1 MPERVY
7 PHRFETSV
15 DVNASPAALFA
26 GLDDH
31 ERLSAHMMESSSMMA
46 GNAMQFGFDETK
58 GRSIGSKIR
67 MSGHMLGFDLE
78 LEEVVTE
85 RVPPRRKV
93 WETVDEPRLLVL
105 GNYRMGFEIGERD
118 ATSRLTVFI
127 EYDDP
132 PVPWGLVGRLFGPIY
147 ARWCTES
154 MAQGAKWQ
162 FD

>member
-1 MPERVY
+1 VTERRY

-15 DVNASPAALFA
+15 DVAASPAALFA
-26 GLDDH
+26 ELDDH

-46 GNAMQFGFDETK
+46 GSAMQFDFDDTK

-67 MSGHMLGFDLE
+67 MSGHVLGFDLD

-93 WETVDEPRLLVL
+93 WETVGEPRLLVL
-105 GNYRMGFEIGERD
+105 GKYRMGFVIGERGG
-118 ATSRLTVFI
+118 ASRLTVFI

-132 PVPWGLVGRLFGPIY
+132 PAPWELVGRLLGPIY

-154 MAQGAKWQ
+154 MAQGAKRQ